1 MTKNDMIQLLN
12 DDLKNEW
19 MHLRFYLFHA
29 SQVVGLHC
37 SEYKELLLEHAQSE
51 MKHITEFSDMI
62 IGLGGCPTEESNQ
75 FFKYSEP
82 KDIISYALE
91 IESNVVKN
99 YVERIKQAQEL
110 GGVDGQWLEIFLEKQ
125 VEHSREDV
133 DHFKQILRGL

>member
-1 MTKNDMIQLLN
+1 MIQLLN

-75 FFKYSEP
+75 FLKYSEP

-133 DHFKQILRGL
+133 DHFNQILRGL